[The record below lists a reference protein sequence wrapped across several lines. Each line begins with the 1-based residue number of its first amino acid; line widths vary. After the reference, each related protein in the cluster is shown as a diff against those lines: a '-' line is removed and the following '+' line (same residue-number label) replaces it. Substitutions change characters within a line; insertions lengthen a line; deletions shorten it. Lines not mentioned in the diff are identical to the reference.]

1 MDTVLSVVIFLI
13 LILFAYFY
21 YTSNQPTSGGGN
33 PPDDHHDDDKPECTT
48 SIACFPNTCVSGK
61 CSTES
66 DLSLLIVVVQA
77 NIKNLCDSIYALS
90 AGSPGYFD
98 NTLAEITNV
107 QNAVSINCKDCIPNL
122 AVPFSGVIDNRPA
135 FEQALKSLMDLNL
148 PNGLNKMLPIIITS
162 DIDTVKSNLDA
173 INSLNLDISTIIQN
187 MFTAMNGM
195 WGYEY
200 IHSQNLIAQNANQK
214 ITISLPIYGPYGNNP
229 PADYYALTRYVRF
242 LLIIHDLVA
251 EVRDNAVILTNSIT
265 DAHSALMRIYYN
277 S

>member
-1 MDTVLSVVIFLI
+1 MNTVLSVVIFLL

-21 YTSNQPTSGGGN
+21 YTSKQPIGGGGGSN
-33 PPDDHHDDDKPECTT
+33 PPDDHHDDDKPECVT
-48 SIACFPNTCVSGK
+48 SIDCFPNACVSGK
-61 CSTES
+61 CSAGS
-66 DLSLLIVVVQA
+66 DLTPLIVVVQA
-77 NIKNLCDSIYALS
+77 NIKNLSDSIYALS
-90 AGSPGYFD
+90 GGSPGYFD

-122 AVPFSGVIDNRPA
+122 AVPFSGVTDNRPA

-148 PNGLNKMLPIIITS
+148 PDNLYKMLPIIITS
-162 DIDTVKSNLDA
+162 DFDTVKSNLDA
-173 INSLNLDISTIIQN
+173 INSLKLDISTIIKN

-200 IHSQNLIAQNANQK
+200 IHSQNLIVQEAKHKQ
-214 ITISLPIYGPYGNNP
+214 IRPLPMYPYP
-229 PADYYALTRYVRF
+229 TLDYYALVRYVRF

-251 EVRDNAVILTNSIT
+251 EVRDNAVILINSVT
-265 DAHSALMRIYYN
+265 DAHSALMKIYYN